1 MNNSARSSRADS
13 MVHLVLNPVVER
25 EYAYLIEQAEREKNS
40 RRVAALKVGLARA
53 RRRAEAE
60 DKKKAA

>member
-1 MNNSARSSRADS
+1 